1 MPRKIQFTK
10 SKKSKG
16 KTRSKSLKSIRKS
29 RKYRGRGGCENGSCS
44 SCSPTSALWT
54 SKGGSDLISKD
65 IYNHATDQ
73 TFYSSAN

>member
-1 MPRKIQFTK
+1 MPRKTQIRK

-16 KTRSKSLKSIRKS
+16 KTRTKKSFRKS
-29 RKYRGRGGCENGSCS
+29 RKYRGGCENGSCS
-44 SCSPTSALWT
+44 SCSNSPLWT